1 VRVVLF
7 GATGMIGQG
16 VLRECLLDDGVQAVL
31 SVARRTTNQEHPKLR
46 EIVHQDFTNFS
57 AIASE
62 LSGYDA
68 CFFCLGV
75 SSVGMSE
82 EDYRRVTHDT
92 AVAAAKTLL
101 EQNPGFTF
109 VFVSGMGTDS
119 SESGGTMWARVKGAT
134 ENTLLSMPFKASYMV
149 RPAAVRPVHGERSR
163 ATTTR
168 VGYALFGWLV
178 PVASFLFPK
187 YVTTTERLARAML
200 HLVRH
205 GAPTRVLESTDIDQL
220 GRQASIAHT

>member
-1 VRVVLF
+1 MRVVLF

-16 VLRECLLDDGVQAVL
+16 VLRECLLDDEVQAVL

-46 EIVHQDFTNFS
+46 EIVHQDLTDFS
-57 AIASE
+57 AIANE
-62 LSGYDA
+62 LAGYDA

-82 EDYRRVTHDT
+82 EEYRRVTHDT

-101 EQNPGFTF
+101 EKNPGFTF
-109 VFVSGMGTDS
+109 VFISGMGTDS
-119 SESGGTMWARVKGAT
+119 SESGDTMWARVKGAT
-134 ENTLLSMPFKASYMV
+134 ENTLLSMPFKASFMV

-168 VGYALFGWLV
+168 IGYALFGWLV
-178 PVASFLFPK
+178 PVVSFLFPK

-200 HLVRH
+200 HLAKH
-205 GAPTRVLESTDIDQL
+205 GGPKRILESIDIDEL
-220 GRQASIAHT
+220 GRA

>member
-1 VRVVLF
+1 MRVVLF

-16 VLRECLLDDGVQAVL
+16 VLRECLLDPEVTEVL

-57 AIASE
+57 SIASE

-82 EDYRRVTHDT
+82 ENYRRVTHDT
-92 AVAAAKTLL
+92 AVAAAKILL
-101 EQNPGFTF
+101 EKNPGFTF
-109 VFVSGMGTDS
+109 VFVSGMGADS

-134 ENTLLSMPFKASYMV
+134 ENTLLSMPFKASYVV

-178 PVASFLFPK
+178 PVVGFVFPK
-187 YVTTTERLARAML
+187 YITTTERLARAML
-200 HLVRH
+200 HLARH
-205 GAPTRVLESTDIDQL
+205 GGPKRVLESADLDEL
-220 GRQASIAHT
+220 GRVASN

>member
-1 VRVVLF
+1 MRVVLF

-16 VLRECLLDDGVQAVL
+16 VLRECLLDDEVQAVL
-31 SVARRTTNQEHPKLR
+31 SIARRTTKREHPKLL
-46 EIVHQDFTNFS
+46 EIVHQNLTDFS

-68 CFFCLGV
+68 CLFCLGV

-82 EDYRRVTHDT
+82 DDYRRVTHDT
-92 AVAAAKTLL
+92 AIAAAKTLL
-101 EQNPGFTF
+101 ERNPGFTF

-134 ENTLLSMPFKASYMV
+134 ENSLLSMPFKASYMV
-149 RPAAVRPVHGERSR
+149 RPAAVLPRHGERSR
-163 ATTTR
+163 ATITR
-168 VGYALFGWLV
+168 IGYALFGWLF
-178 PVASFLFPK
+178 PLIKLLFPK

-200 HLVRH
+200 RLAKH
-205 GAPTRVLESTDIDQL
+205 GGPKRILESVDLDEL
-220 GRQASIAHT
+220 GRVAST